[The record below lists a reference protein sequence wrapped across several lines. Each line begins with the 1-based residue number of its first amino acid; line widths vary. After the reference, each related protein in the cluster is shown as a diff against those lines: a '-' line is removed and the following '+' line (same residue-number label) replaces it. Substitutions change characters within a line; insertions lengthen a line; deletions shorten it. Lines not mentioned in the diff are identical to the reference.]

1 MNVIARGGDLSKAF
15 DDTSGKGFHIHE
27 SNGLTPIQQDGLQF
41 GSHTHVIVNVAIRSN
56 AFSDVSTNPHLFFDQ
71 SCNMARPQNKETA
84 IKHIT
89 NHRSCRGSGRTSKSS
104 KCGQIN
110 FDNAVGEGFHV
121 HEGTH
126 RKDDQLEFHDTTIG
140 SIYPRALRA
149 TPPPCLTKS
158 KTEDPETHPLE
169 GNKDV
174 PGALTTIYLKAYETA
189 TRKLTSYKATRLVL
203 YRDYKA
209 TRLQACR
216 DYRLLVAKIRSTAW
230 WP

>member
-1 MNVIARGGDLSKAF
+1 MAAGWLAGGLGAAGWLAR
-15 DDTSGKGFHIHE
+15 
-27 SNGLTPIQQDGLQF
+27 
-41 GSHTHVIVNVAIRSN
+41 R
-56 AFSDVSTNPHLFFDQ
+56 
-71 SCNMARPQNKETA
+71 
-84 IKHIT
+84 
-89 NHRSCRGSGRTSKSS
+89 
-104 KCGQIN
+104 
-110 FDNAVGEGFHV
+110 
-121 HEGTH
+121 
-126 RKDDQLEFHDTTIG
+126 
-140 SIYPRALRA
+140 PRA
-149 TPPPCLTKS
+149 P
-158 KTEDPETHPLE
+158 EDPETHPLE